1 MADVV
6 RVTYAEL
13 QALQKELADVR
24 DELEHAYTRGVALRD
39 AVGHPYGEML
49 LHDAVD
55 DFESRWDDRRVQL
68 MDRCSELETRLTRVV
83 TSIKDWDVRTNA
95 ASPAA
100 ASPAAA
106 SPAAASPSAGVRKAV
121 R

>member
-1 MADVV
+1 MAEGV

-13 QALQKELADVR
+13 QTLQKELVDVR

-39 AVGHPYGEML
+39 AVAHPYGEML
-49 LHDAVD
+49 LHEVVD

-68 MDRCSELETRLTRVV
+68 LDRCTALDEKLSHVV
-83 TSIKDWDVRTNA
+83 NGIKDWDARTNA
-95 ASPAA
+95 ASQAGA
-100 ASPAAA
+100 
-106 SPAAASPSAGVRKAV
+106 PSAVASSAGGVRKAA